1 MPATLCALDCAFL
14 YIIKCQQWL
23 RQTCYTSAD
32 AHSPAAPAA
41 AAAAVAAVAGNT
53 MPINTRVT
61 HVPSLGKKLRP
72 KAAM

>member
-1 MPATLCALDCAFL
+1 MPATLCALDCAFM

-23 RQTCYTSAD
+23 RQTCYTGAD
-32 AHSPAAPAA
+32 AHSPAAPAVV
-41 AAAAVAAVAGNT
+41 AAVAAAGNT

>member
-23 RQTCYTSAD
+23 GQTCYTSAD

-41 AAAAVAAVAGNT
+41 AVVAAVAGYT

-61 HVPSLGKKLRP
+61 HVPSLGKKLSP